1 MKYPHARLLKPVAVA
16 IRLGLCAI
24 AVGSLPGVASAA
36 EVSAEQHYR
45 IAAGSLTSVLAAFGS
60 ASGTAISFD
69 ATLTA
74 GRQSAG
80 LDGRYSVA
88 QGFAIL
94 LQGTGLQALPQSNG
108 SYALRPLP
116 KADGS
121 LELGA
126 TTINSAALGATSE
139 GTGVYTVGQSAS
151 ATRMDL
157 SLRKTPQ
164 SVSVVTRQQ
173 MDDQGLVNL
182 ASVLQQTPGVT
193 VNRENSEGY
202 SYYSRGFEIQAFQYD
217 GIPSLSTDGGNVRD
231 NYSIGNSLI
240 YDRVEVL
247 KGATGLVNGIGYPS
261 GVINLVRKRPTR
273 EFQGH
278 VGAGAGSWDRY
289 STELDISGPLVD
301 SGALR
306 GRLVAGSEQHDSFI
320 DYQKGEQ
327 QVFYGILEA
336 DLNDA
341 TTLSAGFDYQKN
353 SNDATSNAHLPVFY
367 SDGRRVDLSRSSNPA
382 DKWAYRNQDTS
393 RGFVGIEHRLDNDWM
408 LKATATYRKY
418 KSREILAG
426 LSAAHIDPATN
437 TIDHGFYYGGA
448 SKFDTDTEEKSF
460 DVYAK
465 GPFQLFGREHE
476 LVVGYNYSKTDAE
489 SRRTDGT
496 TDETVNPF
504 TWNNNAT
511 YPTDWAWWSTQKID
525 ATQKVSYAAVVLKPT
540 DALNVILG
548 ARVNDYDWTLSSLNA
563 LGRTNSY
570 PTHNSGEVIPYAG
583 ITYDLNEQYTV
594 YASYTDIFKPQPY
607 NKDAND
613 KPIDPLTGES
623 YEVGIKGEYFDGRL
637 NASLALF
644 QLKQDNLAESTGR
657 TNSAGNAEMRPV
669 AGATTHGMELEIAG
683 ELLPGWNVNAG
694 YVYQASYDADHVR
707 VAATQPQ
714 HLLKAATS
722 YRLSGVLNKASVG
735 GNVQW
740 QSASFFIDDSFDQ
753 QVGPQKLNRGSY
765 ALVGL
770 LASYDFTGQLKGTVN
785 LNNLF
790 DRVYYSGI
798 GNYNTAYY
806 GDPRNVMFNVK
817 YSF

>member
-1 MKYPHARLLKPVAVA
+1 MNYPHARLLKPVAVA
-16 IRLGLCAI
+16 IRLGLCSI
-24 AVGSLPGVASAA
+24 AAGSLPTVAMAA
-36 EVSAEQHYR
+36 EVSAAQHYS
-45 IAAGSLTSVLAAFGS
+45 IAAGSLTAVLGAFGS

-69 ATLTA
+69 AALTH

-80 LDGRYSVA
+80 LNGRYSVA
-88 QGFAIL
+88 EGFAIL
-94 LQGTGLQALPQSNG
+94 LQGSGLQAVAQSNG

-116 KADGS
+116 QADGS

-139 GTGVYTVGQSAS
+139 GSGSYTVGQSAS

-173 MDDQGLVNL
+173 MDDQGLVDL
-182 ASVLQQTPGVT
+182 AKVLQQTPGIT

-202 SYYSRGFEIQAFQYD
+202 TYSARGFEIQAFQYD
-217 GIPSLSTDGGNVRD
+217 GIPSLSSDGGNVRD

-273 EFQGH
+273 EFQAH
-278 VGAGAGSWDRY
+278 VGAGAASWDRY
-289 STELDISGPLVD
+289 STEVDVSGPLID
-301 SGALR
+301 SAALR
-306 GRLVAGSEQHDSFI
+306 GRVVAGSEQHDSFI

-327 QVFYGILEA
+327 HVFYGVLEA

-341 TTLSAGFDYQKN
+341 TTLSAGFDLQRN
-353 SNDATSNAHLPVFY
+353 NNDATSNAHLPVFY

-382 DKWAYRNQDTS
+382 DKWAYRNQDTQ
-393 RGFVGIEHRLDNDWM
+393 RAFVGIEHRLDNDWT
-408 LKATATYRKY
+408 LKATATYRQY
-418 KSREILAG
+418 KSREVLAG
-426 LSAAHIDPATN
+426 LSGALIDPVSD

-448 SKFDTDTEEKSF
+448 AKFDTDTDEKSL

-465 GPFQLFGREHE
+465 GPFELFGRSHE
-476 LVVGYNYSKTDAE
+476 LVVGYNYSKNESE

-496 TDETVNPF
+496 TDDTVNPF
-504 TWNNNAT
+504 TWNNDAS
-511 YPTDWAWWSTQKID
+511 YPSDWAWWSTQNID
-525 ATQKVSYAAVVLKPT
+525 ATQKVAYAAVVLKPT
-540 DALNVILG
+540 DALNLIIG
-548 ARVNDYDWTLSSLNA
+548 ARVNDYDWTLSSINA
-563 LGRTNSY
+563 LGGRRSY
-570 PTHNSGEVIPYAG
+570 PTSNSGEVIPYAG
-583 ITYDLNEQYTV
+583 ITYDLSEQYTL

-613 KPIDPLTGES
+613 NPIEPLTGES
-623 YEVGIKGEYFDGRL
+623 YEVGIKGEYFEGRL

-644 QLKQDNLAESTGR
+644 QLKQDNLAENTGR
-657 TNSAGNAEMRPV
+657 TNSEGNAVMRPV
-669 AGATTHGMELEIAG
+669 SGATTNGVELEVAG
-683 ELLPGWNVNAG
+683 ELLPDWNVNAG
-694 YVYQASYDADHVR
+694 YVYQASYDAQHVR
-707 VAATQPQ
+707 VATTQPQ
-714 HLLKAATS
+714 HLLKVATT
-722 YRLSGVLNKASVG
+722 YRLPGVLDKATVG

-740 QSASFFIDDSFDQ
+740 QSASFFVDDRFDA
-753 QVGPQKLNRGSY
+753 GIGSQKLERGSF
-765 ALVGL
+765 AVVGL
-770 LASYDFTGQLKGTVN
+770 LASYDFDEHLKGTVN
-785 LNNLF
+785 FNNVF

-798 GNYNTAYY
+798 GNYSTAYY